1 MRNCHDF
8 LLSLGFDHNILEFSV
23 AGLMKSSCLYLLCY
37 KWITVTVSQSFF
49 FFWEGECNSFI
60 YYDCPPIMPMTKKL
74 FNPVK
79 LHKFQVMSQVK
90 ILENRVN

>member
-23 AGLMKSSCLYLLCY
+23 AGLMKSSCSYLLCY

-49 FFWEGECNSFI
+49 FLGGGEGGVGGECNSFI
-60 YYDCPPIMPMTKKL
+60 YYDCPPIMPMTKKII
-74 FNPVK
+74 
-79 LHKFQVMSQVK
+79 QSC
-90 ILENRVN
+90 